1 MNLETATSLPCFIL
15 PPFLAVPVQYTHHA
29 TLDVCVRQYVSFRL
43 LCQDRGPFLA
53 SESGCGK
60 GKGEG
65 GGGVRRTSELI
76 GFSSIAKRKEG
87 RGDGGSSER
96 MGGQEL
102 GTVWQ
107 VVVVVVLT
115 QTWARGGV
123 RGGMPIG

>member
-15 PPFLAVPVQYTHHA
+15 PPLLAALVQYTRA